1 MAPSVSSL
9 QYESTSASQSRRSPK
24 GGLTFRIRGV
34 PLSWDKK
41 QLQVYLEHQEPDSQ
55 PLVKS
60 LASEVDGYS
69 KTATVIFQ
77 SPLPAEKTSRPWNIS
92 LPESDNHDDDL
103 SVSALPLRVDGAFL
117 GITTL
122 FAPPVEDHGVDIVA
136 VSGLG
141 GHAYGSF
148 KDKNGNYMWLQD
160 ALPFDITDDDNHHPM
175 ARIMIYGHNSAVP
188 RSNSVQDID
197 DLSSALHSSLLSLVQ
212 APQPKPIILM
222 GHSLGGLII
231 KKALINLSK
240 SPSQGDQTL
249 FRAIYGIVFFGVPHG
264 GMDIASLIPMV
275 GDGPNRP
282 LVESIGASSSILD
295 DLEVN
300 FHPSLGGQGEKEVT
314 CFYET
319 EQSPT
324 ARQDEKGRWS
334 MSGPPTILVTESSAV
349 HCRSWENDNIHIRPI
364 ARSHSDIVKFGPG
377 DSYYKDV
384 RDRLY
389 GLVQRAMMLEA
400 Q

>member
-9 QYESTSASQSRRSPK
+9 QHESTFAPQIRRSPK

-34 PLSWDKK
+34 PLSWDKE
-41 QLQVYLEHQEPDSQ
+41 QLQAYLEHQEPDSL

-60 LASEVDGYS
+60 LASEVDGHS

-77 SPLPAEKTSRPWNIS
+77 SPLPADKTSKPWNIS
-92 LPESDNHDDDL
+92 LPESDNEDDDL

-160 ALPFDITDDDNHHPM
+160 ALPFDITDDDNHHPT

-188 RSNSVQDID
+188 RSNSVQDIN
-197 DLSSALHSSLLSLVQ
+197 DLSSALHSSLLSLIQ

-231 KKALINLSK
+231 KKASLFYLS
-240 SPSQGDQTL
+240 SSQDDQTL

-295 DLEVN
+295 DLELN

-349 HCRSWENDNIHIRPI
+349 HCRSWENDSIHIRPI

-377 DSYYKDV
+377 DNYYNDV

-389 GLVQRAMMLEA
+389 GLVQRAMRREA
-400 Q
+400 R